1 MELQS
6 THNNILDK
14 EAYKKALYAREEEG
28 STYVDNGITV
38 PHAKSDVVTRP
49 SLAALRLSS
58 PVQYNPDDETARPTC
73 SSPSRPR
80 RTAACMW
87 ICSARMMQMLM
98 NEEFVEQ
105 LRTAKTPQA
114 FLDAID
120 KQEEAQFGSES
131 FTDQSIPQDGFRV
144 LAVTACPNGIAHTY
158 MAAEAL
164 SQGRHQTW
172 SCL

>member
-1 MELQS
+1 MRITSLFSLNAIALDVAASNQEEIIDKVVELQS

-58 PVQYNPDDETARPTC
+58 RCSTTPTTTARPTC

-87 ICSARMMQMLM
+87 ICW
-98 NEEFVEQ
+98 
-105 LRTAKTPQA
+105 P
-114 FLDAID
+114 
-120 KQEEAQFGSES
+120 G
-131 FTDQSIPQDGFRV
+131 
-144 LAVTACPNGIAHTY
+144 
-158 MAAEAL
+158 
-164 SQGRHQTW
+164 
-172 SCL
+172 